1 MRWIRP
7 CGNAQ
12 RRSMQMTDK
21 ALPLPLAG
29 VRVLE
34 LTRTLSGAYCG
45 KQFATWGADVVVVE
59 GPECSPYE
67 WEFLAANK
75 RMAVRGSQSQL
86 ATAIDAADV
95 LITDLQA
102 EKFRQ
107 ASGIDLL
114 RADKA
119 FPSTVIASITPF
131 GLSGPNANLEAT
143 DLTISAASGFM
154 SLNGTADGPPLSA
167 PGHVL
172 EYTIGANAFVA
183 ALAALNRQGATN
195 RGTFVEVAGVEAAAS
210 LVPFLRTE
218 YSGQRLKRSG
228 GPGGTMVFRCR
239 DGFVTLNAGAER
251 SWPGVLVALGIDED
265 EVPDSLKTGTGRAN
279 QLELRAFLQPRIE
292 KRDSLDLFHAL
303 SDVRVV
309 VGIFRQPHEL
319 LENVQLK
326 ARGAFS
332 SVESAALGPVCLP
345 GPGALTEG
353 FRPSL
358 PRAAPVRNS
367 AATPAWPPRS
377 RNLDGPPQPQR
388 PPLEGVRVLDL
399 THAWIGPH
407 ATQLLADLGADIV
420 KVESGRHPDVWRLG
434 AGPTAK
440 IPGLAEVP
448 NSAHPWNLSP
458 LFNATNTDKRSIV
471 LELDSPEGRNLFLR
485 LVQRFDLVIENFTP
499 RVLENLGLG
508 FDELKRV
515 NPRVVLVSAS
525 GFGAT
530 GPWRDFRA
538 NGATTE
544 ANAGWDALLGSDND
558 SLPVMMGAMQADAI
572 CGVQVAAFCLLALRA
587 SAATGAAQRV
597 DASMLEMAVNLIGE
611 EIVRASAEVSPPS
624 NTDPTSACFGGVF
637 RTAGEEDWIALEMRS
652 DRDWSS
658 LLETLDHPALLHPA
672 FRTLSRRLLGSD
684 EVRSR
689 LADALSLY
697 DADELVARLQRANIS
712 AARVLATDEVLSDRH
727 FKQRGWFRILTH
739 PDAGTHRYNGS
750 PWLIHGVPNRPSTAP
765 PRVGEHSREVLT
777 RELGVAED
785 QYSEFVTAGI
795 TGVLLS
801 SSKGEAIQ

>member
-1 MRWIRP
+1 
-7 CGNAQ
+7 
-12 RRSMQMTDK
+12 MTDEG
-21 ALPLPLAG
+21 LLLPLAN

-45 KQFATWGADVVVVE
+45 KQFASWGADVAVVG
-59 GPECSPYE
+59 GPEYFPYE

-75 RMAVRGSQSQL
+75 RIAAHNSPSQL
-86 ATAIDAADV
+86 AEAIKAADV

-102 EKFRQ
+102 DKFRE
-107 ASGIDLL
+107 AAGTDLTS
-114 RADKA
+114 ADQD
-119 FPSTVIASITPF
+119 FPSTVIVTITPF

-143 DLTISAASGFM
+143 DLTVSAASGFM
-154 SLNGTADGPPLSA
+154 ILNGAPDGPPRSA

-183 ALAALNRQGATN
+183 ALAALNRQAATS
-195 RGTFVEVAGVEAAAS
+195 RGTLVEVASAEAAAS

-228 GPGGTMVFRCR
+228 GPGGTMMFRCR

-265 EVPDSLKTGTGRAN
+265 EVPDSLNTAIGRAN
-279 QLELRAFLQPRIE
+279 QLELRAFLQPHIQTRG
-292 KRDSLDLFHAL
+292 SLELFQAL

-326 ARGAFS
+326 ARAAFS

-353 FRPSL
+353 FRPAP
-358 PRAAPVRNS
+358 PRAAPVRNA
-367 AATPAWPPRS
+367 AATPTWPPRS
-377 RNLDGPPQPQR
+377 QKPDGPPQPQL
-388 PPLEGVRVLDL
+388 PLLEGVRVLDL

-434 AGPTAK
+434 AGPTAR

-448 NSAHPWNLSP
+448 SSAHPWNLSP
-458 LFNATNTDKRSIV
+458 LFNATNTNKRSIV
-471 LELDSPEGRNLFLR
+471 LELDRAEGRDLFLR

-508 FDELKRV
+508 FDELKRA
-515 NPRVVLVSAS
+515 NPRIVLVSAS

-530 GPWRDFRA
+530 GPWRDYRA

-544 ANAGWDALLGSDND
+544 ANAGWDALLGGDPD
-558 SLPVMMGAMQADAI
+558 SPPLMMGAMQADAI

-587 SAATGAAQRV
+587 CATTGAPQRV
-597 DASMLEMAVNLIGE
+597 DASMFEMAVNLIGE
-611 EIVRASAEVSPPS
+611 ELVRASAAAPPS
-624 NTDPTSACFGGVF
+624 VDAGQTSAGFGGVF
-637 RTAGEEDWIALEMRS
+637 RTAGEDNWIALELRN

-658 LLETLDHPALLHPA
+658 LLRTLNDPGLAHPA
-672 FRTLSRRLLGSD
+672 FRTLSRRLLGAD

-689 LADALSLY
+689 LADALSVR
-697 DADELVARLQRANIS
+697 DAEELVGRLQRANIP
-712 AARVLATDEVLSDRH
+712 AARVLATDEVLSDRQ
-727 FKQRGWFRILTH
+727 FTERGWFRSLSH
-739 PDAGTHRYNGS
+739 PNAGTHRYNGR
-750 PWLIHGVPNRPSTAP
+750 PWRIHGVPNGSATAP
-765 PRVGEHSREVLT
+765 PRLGEHSREVLSQ
-777 RELGVAED
+777 ELGIAEN
-785 QYSEFVTAGI
+785 QYAEFANAGI
-795 TGVLLS
+795 TGELIS
-801 SSKGEAIQ
+801 NIQGEALS